1 MSERDIDTMI
11 DELVQR
17 EVNRRQLLRLGA
29 AGAMS
34 VGAAG
39 LLAACGS
46 GSALSGG
53 TKTVSKVIPK
63 GQIGTQL
70 NFSNWPL
77 YIDVSHGKHPTL
89 DHFQKQFGV
98 HVKYTEEINDNTE
111 FFGKVRQQLAN
122 GTSGGRDIIVM
133 TDWMAGKMIKLGY
146 VEKLN
151 KAALPNVQKNL
162 IPALQHIDF
171 DPNRDY
177 SVPWQSGQTGLI
189 IRQDKVGN
197 VTSVNDIFNPKFKGK
212 VTMLTEMRDSVGLTM
227 LGMGKDPTNGSLND
241 MLAAVNKIDAN
252 VKNGQIRRFTGN
264 DYLKDLPHGDTWI
277 AYGWSGDAVQ
287 LQSDNKNIKF
297 VHPAGGLHVVDRQH
311 DGSGGGAAC
320 VHGRGVHE
328 LDLPASGGGA
338 DRGLREL
345 RAAGER
351 HEAGAGED
359 RSRHREESAD
369 LPDAGRAGEGSRVQA
384 ASPCRRGQAEL
395 GLPEG
400 HRRVADGRWRSS
412 SGTRGSCR

>member
-1 MSERDIDTMI
+1 LSERDIDAMM

-17 EVNRRQLLRLGA
+17 EISRRQLLRMGA

-39 LLAACGS
+39 LLAACGG

-53 TKTVSKVIPK
+53 TKTVSKVIPNGK
-63 GQIGTQL
+63 LGTQL

-89 DHFQKQFGV
+89 EHFQKKFGV

-146 VEKLN
+146 IQKLN

-189 IRQDKVGN
+189 YRKDKVGN
-197 VTSVNDIFNPKFKGK
+197 ISSVNEIFNPKWKGK

-227 LGMGKDPTNGSLND
+227 LGMGNDPTTGTLD
-241 MLAAVNKIDAN
+241 QMMAAVAKIDKY

-264 DYLKDLPHGDTWI
+264 DYLKDLPHGDSWVV
-277 AYGWSGDAVQ
+277 YGWSGDAVQ
-287 LQSDNKNIKF
+287 LQSDNKNIQF
-297 VHPAGGLHVVDRQH
+297 LHPKEGFMLWTDNMMVPV
-311 DGSGGGAAC
+311 GAPHPYTAE
-320 VHGRGVHE
+320 VFMNWIYQPQVEAPIEDYVNYVPPVQGTKQALEKIDPSTAKNPLIFPSAQVLAKGHAFKQLSPSDEDKLNAAFQKVI
-328 LDLPASGGGA
+328 GA
-338 DRGLREL
+338 
-345 RAAGER
+345 
-351 HEAGAGED
+351 
-359 RSRHREESAD
+359 
-369 LPDAGRAGEGSRVQA
+369 
-384 ASPCRRGQAEL
+384 
-395 GLPEG
+395 
-400 HRRVADGRWRSS
+400 
-412 SGTRGSCR
+412 

>member
-1 MSERDIDTMI
+1 MSDREIDNRM

-17 EVNRRQLLRLGA
+17 EISRRQLFRLGGAGALSMGA
-29 AGAMS
+29 AGF
-34 VGAAG
+34 
-39 LLAACGS
+39 LAACGS

-53 TKTVSKVIPK
+53 SKTVSKVIPN
-63 GQIGTQL
+63 GPIGTQL

-89 DHFQKQFGV
+89 EHFTKKFGV

-122 GTSGGRDIIVM
+122 GNSGGRDIIVM

-146 VEKLN
+146 IEKLN

-189 IRQDKVGN
+189 VRTDKVGD
-197 VTSVNDIFNPKFKGK
+197 VTSVNDIFNPKYKGK

-227 LGMGKDPTNGSLND
+227 LGMGTDPTNGTQAQ
-241 MLAAVNKIDAN
+241 MLAAVAKIDKY

-297 VHPAGGLHVVDRQH
+297 IHPKEGFMLWTDNMMVPV
-311 DGSGGGAAC
+311 GAPHAYTAE
-320 VHGRGVHE
+320 VFMNWIYQPEVEAPIEDYVNYVPPVNGTKQVLEKLDPGVAKNPLIFPSAAVLAHGHAFKQLSPTDEDE
-328 LDLPASGGGA
+328 LNNAFQKVIGA
-338 DRGLREL
+338 
-345 RAAGER
+345 
-351 HEAGAGED
+351 
-359 RSRHREESAD
+359 
-369 LPDAGRAGEGSRVQA
+369 
-384 ASPCRRGQAEL
+384 
-395 GLPEG
+395 
-400 HRRVADGRWRSS
+400 
-412 SGTRGSCR
+412 

>member
-1 MSERDIDTMI
+1 LSEREIDARI

-17 EVNRRQLLRLGA
+17 EISRRQLLRLGA

-39 LLAACGS
+39 VLAACGS

-53 TKTVSKVIPK
+53 SKTVSKVIPN
-63 GQIGTQL
+63 GQLGTQL

-89 DHFQKQFGV
+89 EHFKKKFGV
-98 HVKYTEEINDNTE
+98 NVKYTEEINDNTE
-111 FFGKVRQQLAN
+111 FFGKIRQQLAN

-133 TDWMAGKMIKLGY
+133 TDWMAGKMIRLGY
-146 VEKLN
+146 IQKLN

-162 IPALQHIDF
+162 IPALQHINF

-189 IRQDKVGN
+189 IRKDKVGD
-197 VTSVNDIFNPKFKGK
+197 VKSVNEIFNPKYKGK

-227 LGMGKDPTNGSLND
+227 LGMGKDPTTGTLAD
-241 MLAAVNKIDAN
+241 MLAAVAKIDKY

-264 DYLKDLPHGDTWI
+264 DYLKDLPHGDSWI
-277 AYGWSGDAVQ
+277 VYGWSGDAVQ

-297 VHPAGGLHVVDRQH
+297 VHPDEGFMLWTDNMMVPV
-311 DGSGGGAAC
+311 GAPHPYTAE
-320 VHGRGVHE
+320 VFMNWIYQPQVEAPIEDYVNYVPPVNGTKQALEKIDPGVANNP
-328 LDLPASGGGA
+328 LIFPTPAVLAKGHAFKQLSPSDEDKLNNAFQAVIGA
-338 DRGLREL
+338 
-345 RAAGER
+345 
-351 HEAGAGED
+351 
-359 RSRHREESAD
+359 
-369 LPDAGRAGEGSRVQA
+369 
-384 ASPCRRGQAEL
+384 
-395 GLPEG
+395 
-400 HRRVADGRWRSS
+400 
-412 SGTRGSCR
+412 

>member
-1 MSERDIDTMI
+1 MSERDIDRKI

-17 EVNRRQLLRLGA
+17 EINRRQLLRLGA

-53 TKTVSKVIPK
+53 TNTVSKVIPNGK
-63 GQIGTQL
+63 IGTQL

-89 DHFQKQFGV
+89 EHFTKQFGV

-151 KAALPNVQKNL
+151 KAALPNVQKIL

-171 DPNRDY
+171 DPGRD
-177 SVPWQSGQTGLI
+177 
-189 IRQDKVGN
+189 
-197 VTSVNDIFNPKFKGK
+197 
-212 VTMLTEMRDSVGLTM
+212 
-227 LGMGKDPTNGSLND
+227 
-241 MLAAVNKIDAN
+241 
-252 VKNGQIRRFTGN
+252 
-264 DYLKDLPHGDTWI
+264 
-277 AYGWSGDAVQ
+277 
-287 LQSDNKNIKF
+287 
-297 VHPAGGLHVVDRQH
+297 
-311 DGSGGGAAC
+311 
-320 VHGRGVHE
+320 
-328 LDLPASGGGA
+328 
-338 DRGLREL
+338 
-345 RAAGER
+345 
-351 HEAGAGED
+351 
-359 RSRHREESAD
+359 
-369 LPDAGRAGEGSRVQA
+369 
-384 ASPCRRGQAEL
+384 
-395 GLPEG
+395 
-400 HRRVADGRWRSS
+400 
-412 SGTRGSCR
+412 